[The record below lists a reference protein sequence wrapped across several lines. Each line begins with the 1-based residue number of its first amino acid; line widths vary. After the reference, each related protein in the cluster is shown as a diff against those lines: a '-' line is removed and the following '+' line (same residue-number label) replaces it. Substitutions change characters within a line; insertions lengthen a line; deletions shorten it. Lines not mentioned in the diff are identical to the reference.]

1 MEEFNLVQKIAIW
14 ALPIIFGVTI
24 HEAAHGYMAHKLGD
38 DTAYLMGRITLNP
51 IKHIDPIG
59 TVVLPL
65 LLMATTGFVFGWAKP
80 VPVNM
85 NRLRKPRRDM
95 AIVGLA
101 GPFSNLL
108 MAIIWMA
115 LLKLTILFL
124 PHNELMVRGVIAMC
138 WAGVTINIVLM
149 VLNLIPIPPLD
160 GSRFLS
166 YLLPAKLDEYFNRL
180 TPFGIIIILAL
191 IATGILS
198 TFMMPAIGFFQNLF
212 RIVFQV

>member
-1 MEEFNLVQKIAIW
+1 MEEFSIIQKIAIW
-14 ALPIIFGVTI
+14 ALPVIFGVTL
-24 HEAAHGYMAHKLGD
+24 HEAAHGYVAHKLGD

-65 LLMATTGFVFGWAKP
+65 LLLATTGFVFGWAKP

-85 NRLRKPRRDM
+85 YRLRKPRRDM
-95 AIVGLA
+95 ALVGLA

-108 MAIIWMA
+108 MAIFWMA
-115 LLKLTILFL
+115 LFKVGYTFF
-124 PHNELMVRGVIAMC
+124 PHNEQMVRGMLYMSM
-138 WAGVTINIVLM
+138 AGVSINLVLM

-166 YLLPAKLDEYFNRL
+166 YLLPPKMDELFNRL
-180 TPFGIIIILAL
+180 TPFGIIIILVL
-191 IATGILS
+191 IATGVLS
-198 TFMMPAIGFFQNLF
+198 RIMVPAINFMENLLK
-212 RIVFQV
+212 IVFQV